1 MKLKEPGE
9 SSSNIV
15 CENNP
20 RKNYYYCSFSN
31 DENARKSFGPFT
43 AGFIKIP
50 YDDTDALETALKS
63 TTNIAGF
70 LVEPIQG
77 EAEFM
82 FQVKVIWPK
91 PKHFA
96 KRTMFYL

>member
-1 MKLKEPGE
+1 MHE
-9 SSSNIV
+9 
-15 CENNP
+15 
-20 RKNYYYCSFSN
+20 
-31 DENARKSFGPFT
+31 KSFGPFT
-43 AGFIKIP
+43 AGFKIP

-91 PKHFA
+91 PKHFEA
-96 KRTMFYL
+96 HNVYL